1 MAKTNANT
9 LHPVVAAYVGSDDSL
24 LKILRDASEP
34 RGPMVEAMLLM
45 REAMNGRKP
54 PREVI
59 EVVRSVSQQGADPN
73 LTILFLGL
81 WINLV
86 LNLPDGSD
94 EAAALVRR
102 SKSLLTGDTP
112 PQIRTLPLYQE
123 SLLFLERGD
132 RHGSERALVESMR
145 GLTPGAPRHRS
156 VLLNLGLFLADQ
168 GRGEELEDKLE
179 AVLLKDP
186 GQYASRVALIR
197 YANRVAT
204 GRQDD
209 LQRLRAEVEGDGF
222 VCSVNAGLIAM
233 YDQWLGLMQ
242 GEPALPGREDPPASE
257 VIRKLLARRVDEAL
271 ALARRQAREEPE
283 RPFTQGGLFAFNLV
297 RAELAAGHGEAA
309 RRIIGMRRARGNDN
323 YLDDLFLARVELLA
337 GDRGAAAQHFARA
350 AGACRRYRAEG
361 RLDFELRMS
370 CELSPGDLMSMV
382 RASQELPVPAPGP
395 APERAPALEPSGGQ
409 RGAPA
414 LLGRSAAMERLRGQ
428 ILSFAPADAPVL
440 ITGET
445 GTGKELVAR
454 ALHGSGPCGAEPF
467 VAVNCGA
474 IAESLLESELFG
486 HVRGAFTGAEKAHR
500 GIFLEAGRGTV
511 LLDEIGDLSPR
522 LQVALLRVLETAE
535 VRPVG
540 SASSIKVACRILAA
554 TNADLGDQ
562 AEKGCFRKDLLY
574 RLRRL
579 EIACPPLRERRED
592 ILVLADAFLSEGR
605 RDGRRPVMDEG
616 LRRLL
621 VGHPWPGNV
630 RELRNEIERMRLTHS
645 DKLEYGPDDL
655 DARIGAKTAAAGAA
669 ETSAAPAS
677 PGAVASPV
685 AGPGSAGPDAR
696 RATLDLPDARS
707 TLRRRDR
714 ILELFRRYRRLNGAE
729 LARALG
735 VSPKTI
741 CRDLGA
747 LVAENFIEKVMPTAS
762 PRTHHFVLR
771 IPPDS
776 H

>member
-1 MAKTNANT
+1 MAKTKANT

-24 LKILRDASEP
+24 LKILRDAPDP
-34 RGPMVEAMLLM
+34 RGPMVEALLLM
-45 REAMNGRKP
+45 REAMDGQRS
-54 PREVI
+54 PRDAIEVI
-59 EVVRSVSQQGADPN
+59 RAVSQQGADPN

-81 WINLV
+81 WIL
-86 LNLPDGSD
+86 LASNLPDGAD

-102 SKSLLTGDTP
+102 SKSLLTRDTP
-112 PQIRTLPLYQE
+112 PQIRTIPLYQE
-123 SLLFLERGD
+123 SLLLLNRGD

-168 GRGEELEDKLE
+168 GRGEELEEKLKAILQE
-179 AVLLKDP
+179 HP
-186 GQYASRVALIR
+186 GHYASRVALLR

-204 GRQDD
+204 GRQDG
-209 LQRLRAEVEGDGF
+209 LGSLRAEVEADGL
-222 VCSVNAGLIAM
+222 VRSVNASLIAM
-233 YDQWLGLMQ
+233 YDQWLGLMRD
-242 GEPALPGREDPPASE
+242 EPALPGSEDPPEAA
-257 VIRKLLARRVDEAL
+257 VVRKLLARRVDEAL
-271 ALARRQAREEPE
+271 ALARRQAREAPE
-283 RPFTQGGLFAFNLV
+283 LPFTQGGLFAFNLV

-323 YLDDLFLARVELLA
+323 YLDDLFLARAELLA
-337 GDRGAAAQHFARA
+337 GDRQAAARRFAGAAR
-350 AGACRRYRAEG
+350 ACRHYRAEG

-370 CELSPGDLMSMV
+370 CELSPGDLMSMG
-382 RASQELPVPAPGP
+382 RASQELPVSATGP
-395 APERAPALEPSGGQ
+395 DPERAPALEPSGGG

-454 ALHGSGPCGAEPF
+454 ALHWSGPRAAEPF

-486 HVRGAFTGAEKAHR
+486 HVRGAFTGAERAHR
-500 GIFLEAGRGTV
+500 GIFREAGRGTV

-522 LQVALLRVLETAE
+522 LQVALLRVMETAE

-540 SASSIKVACRILAA
+540 SASSTKVACRILAA
-554 TNADLGDQ
+554 TNADLGEQ

-579 EIACPPLRERRED
+579 EIACPPLRERRDD

-655 DARIGAKTAAAGAA
+655 DARIGTRTAVAGATEAGAA
-669 ETSAAPAS
+669 PVSPGATAS
-677 PGAVASPV
+677 PG
-685 AGPGSAGPDAR
+685 AGPGSAGPDVR
-696 RATLDLPDARS
+696 RPTLDLPDARS

-714 ILELFRRYRRLNGAE
+714 IRELFRRYRCLNGAE

-741 CRDLGA
+741 CRDLGT
-747 LVAENFIEKVMPTAS
+747 LVAENFVEKVMPTAS
-762 PRTHHFVLR
+762 PRTHHFVLKS
-771 IPPDS
+771 PPDAP
-776 H
+776 